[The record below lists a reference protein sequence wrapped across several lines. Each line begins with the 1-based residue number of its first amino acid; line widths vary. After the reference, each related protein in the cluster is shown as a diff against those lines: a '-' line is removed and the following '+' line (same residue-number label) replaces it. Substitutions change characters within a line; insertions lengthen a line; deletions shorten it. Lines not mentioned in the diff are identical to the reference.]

1 MVRARADL
9 VEQVEQVEQVLVWL
23 VAVLHIG
30 GSGLAIFVGKASVV

>member
-1 MVRARADL
+1 MVRARAGL
-9 VEQVEQVEQVLVWL
+9 AEQVEQVLVWL